1 MTSDDMTGV
10 RSAIPDYAGQSDAAA
25 RRLADQQVR
34 AWVGERLAALR
45 DRLPAAGDSEAFD
58 DAILHC
64 EFGDQ
69 RVIKALEGSRFGEP
83 EVAAAVEAADAR
95 VLASAAAADRVD
107 AAAAPDFVTGVR
119 DALRARIDAIVA
131 LR

>member
-1 MTSDDMTGV
+1 MSDDSIEV
-10 RSAIPDYAGQSDAAA
+10 RTSIPAYAGHDDAAA
-25 RRLADQQVR
+25 RRLSDQQVR
-34 AWVGERLAALR
+34 AWVGEHLAALR
-45 DRLPAAGDSEAFD
+45 DRLPLDGASAAFD

-69 RVIKALEGSRFGEP
+69 RVIKLLEGSRFGEP
-83 EVAAAVEAADAR
+83 AIAASVEAADTR
-95 VLASAAAADRVD
+95 VLAAVAGADRVD
-107 AAAAPDFVTGVR
+107 AAGLAAFVTGVR